1 MVTIKKPAEVKAL
14 RQGGRFLAEILDE
27 ILAYAKVGVKT
38 IELDRLAEDLIVKK
52 GGTPAF
58 KNYQGRGEEKPFPTT
73 ICASVNNQLV
83 HTPAGNYQ
91 LKVGDI
97 LTVDIG
103 MKWPA
108 KDPGY
113 YTDMAKTIPI
123 GKISPLARKLLKVT
137 QKSLELGIKQVKSGN
152 HISDI
157 SRAVQSYFEAQ
168 GFFVVRQLVGHG
180 VGYQVH
186 EEPRV
191 PNYIDK
197 NQKDLE
203 LKAGMV
209 LAIEPMVNVGDA
221 AVRSLA
227 DGWTVVTADGK
238 LCAHFEH
245 TVAVTKNGT
254 EILTKS

>member
-1 MVTIKKPAEVKAL
+1 MVTIKKPAEVKVL
-14 RQGGRFLAEILDE
+14 RQGGRLLAEILDQV
-27 ILAYAKVGVKT
+27 LAHAKVGVKT

-73 ICASVNNQLV
+73 ICASVNHQLV
-83 HTPAGNYQ
+83 HTPAGDYQ
-91 LKVGDI
+91 LKAGDI

-103 MKWPA
+103 MKYPA

-113 YTDMAKTIPI
+113 YTDMAKTIAI
-123 GKISPLARKLLKVT
+123 GKTSPLARKLLKVT

-157 SRAVQSYFEAQ
+157 SRAVQTYVEAQ
-168 GFFVVRQLVGHG
+168 GFSVVRQLVGHG